1 VIRRKCLPL
10 HHGISVTEFP
20 SRIFR
25 DKTIT
30 NTTATMAKK
39 RKVTLRNPFVYQGF
53 VIQDNSC
60 SYIVETDEP
69 LLD

>member
-1 VIRRKCLPL
+1 
-10 HHGISVTEFP
+10 
-20 SRIFR
+20 
-25 DKTIT
+25 
-30 NTTATMAKK
+30 MAKK